1 MALPWSTYILSP
13 LGIDYI
19 RYSLLLAF
27 SFFPCLFG
35 NFNFDKLI
43 SNTRLFFR
51 CVFVD
56 AGVAAIDIET
66 RKRKEEM
73 KMKEAQ
79 ARAVA
84 EHGDLALIAVDGLQS
99 ATQER
104 IPLRPPMLQ
113 V

>member
-1 MALPWSTYILSP
+1 
-13 LGIDYI
+13 
-19 RYSLLLAF
+19 
-27 SFFPCLFG
+27 
-35 NFNFDKLI
+35 
-43 SNTRLFFR
+43 
-51 CVFVD
+51 
-56 AGVAAIDIET
+56 
-66 RKRKEEM
+66 M